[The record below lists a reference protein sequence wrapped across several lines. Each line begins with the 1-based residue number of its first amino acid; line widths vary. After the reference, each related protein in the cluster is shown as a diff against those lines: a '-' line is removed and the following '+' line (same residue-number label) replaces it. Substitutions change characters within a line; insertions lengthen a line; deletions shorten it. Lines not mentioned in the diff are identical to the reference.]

1 MAKRRSGGRR
11 CMKYWSNFYPQ
22 VVDFFAYCKLFV
34 GTLFMGRK
42 TGKNLPLRRN
52 VILGGVLCLTIV
64 FALSPTGKIILCADW
79 TGFCEDTTREESIE
93 KNANGQIQKR
103 TEITKHQS
111 GKTLW
116 DVLGL
121 AGVIAVPI
129 LLVVLG
135 YQFQRKDQ
143 QRAEQLAID
152 ERNIAE
158 KQAITER
165 DIANEHLRDEALQ
178 AYIDRMSEA
187 LLDKKLILS
196 GDDDPVRDVA
206 RIRTLTI
213 LRRLRDD
220 GERKATVLL
229 FLYDA
234 GLLKNRPSAPF
245 VNLRDVD
252 FNGANLNGANLNGAN
267 LKGAN
272 LEAANMNVANLVEAN
287 LHGAKLKGANMNIAF
302 LYGAN
307 LYGANLDKA
316 ILYGA
321 NLKGANLEAASLCG
335 ANLERTNLEGANLDK
350 VILYGANLERTN
362 LEGATNCIPDQI
374 RAAKNWEKAHYSPD
388 FRQELGLPPE
398 CSILVGD
405 NLENTQ

>member
-1 MAKRRSGGRR
+1 MHKTLKQLLRKVRA
-11 CMKYWSNFYPQ
+11 N
-22 VVDFFAYCKLFV
+22 FFAYYKSLI
-34 GTLFMGRK
+34 GGK
-42 TGKNLPLRRN
+42 TDKNPPWRN
-52 VILGGVLCLTIV
+52 WLLGVVLGIIVCLMIV
-64 FALSPTGKIILCADW
+64 FALSARGRTILCADW

-93 KNANGQIQKR
+93 KNVNGQIQKR

-116 DVLGL
+116 DALEL

-143 QRAEQLAID
+143 QRAEQLSID

-158 KQAITER
+158 KQAISER
-165 DIANEHLRDEALQ
+165 DIANEYLRDEALQ
-178 AYIDRMSEA
+178 AYIDRISEA
-187 LLDKKLILS
+187 LLDNKLILS

-245 VNLRDVD
+245 VNLRDAD
-252 FNGANLNGANLNGAN
+252 FNGVNLDGANLEGAN
-267 LKGAN
+267 LKGAKLN
-272 LEAANMNVANLVEAN
+272 IAFLQGANLN
-287 LHGAKLKGANMNIAF
+287 IAKLKGANLNIAF
-302 LYGAN
+302 LQKAN
-307 LYGANLDKA
+307 LYGANLDEA

-321 NLKGANLEAASLCG
+321 NLKEANLKGASLCG
-335 ANLERTNLEGANLDK
+335 ANLERTNLEGANLDEA
-350 VILYGANLERTN
+350 ILYGANLEETN
-362 LEGATNCIPDQI
+362 LKGATNCILDQI
-374 RAAKNWEKAHYSPD
+374 RAAKNWEKAHYSRD

-398 CSILVGD
+398 SSEAEDG
-405 NLENTQ
+405 